1 MAEQLESH
9 LPRANSRKK
18 VLTKVLVAL
27 IFSAIIFPL
36 LAAVAYSSVP
46 GRILGFI
53 IYFVLISLGL
63 YELAKVLPLV
73 KWAKYYIPLLAA
85 LFAFY
90 PFQDFQDWMIKDETE
105 MFAEFIQSQF
115 IFRILGIN
123 GLGYVITG
131 IYLLIPFCF
140 TKWTWKT
147 GVMYLML
154 LVGTLMIGI
163 VGKNL
168 YYLNGGDFWLMLILI
183 SATIAA
189 DIFAYFG
196 GKLLGNKVF
205 RRKLA
210 PKISPNKTIEG
221 AIIGYLASFLIAF
234 GGLWF
239 YHFDHS
245 TPEIAVLHQW
255 WIKDLVIPLTLPVVA
270 IVGDLAFSLLKR
282 FVNVKD
288 FANFMPEHGGLLDR
302 FDSIIV
308 VIFFYLMIF
317 LV

>member
-1 MAEQLESH
+1 
-9 LPRANSRKK
+9 
-18 VLTKVLVAL
+18 
-27 IFSAIIFPL
+27 
-36 LAAVAYSSVP
+36 
-46 GRILGFI
+46 
-53 IYFVLISLGL
+53 
-63 YELAKVLPLV
+63 
-73 KWAKYYIPLLAA
+73 
-85 LFAFY
+85 
-90 PFQDFQDWMIKDETE
+90 
-105 MFAEFIQSQF
+105 
-115 IFRILGIN
+115 
-123 GLGYVITG
+123 
-131 IYLLIPFCF
+131 
-140 TKWTWKT
+140 
-147 GVMYLML
+147 ML
-154 LVGTLMIGI
+154 LVGALMIGI